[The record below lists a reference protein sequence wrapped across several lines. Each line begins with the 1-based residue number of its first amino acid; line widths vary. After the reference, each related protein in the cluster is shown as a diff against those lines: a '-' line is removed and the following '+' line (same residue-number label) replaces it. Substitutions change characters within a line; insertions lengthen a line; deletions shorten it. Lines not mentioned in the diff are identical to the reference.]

1 LRFNGG
7 VFNGSG
13 VGPSGLEKALGGVG
27 GTVTA
32 RLEQLVGEPI
42 DARVGSQETVVA
54 PPSNGLEV
62 EAGHPLLARSA
73 TLRGRRSGRSYLY
86 AETTL
91 VPSRLS
97 ERFLHRL
104 GSSRDPIGRILE
116 EEGIAV
122 TRAPLSGP
130 DPSAVSAPVWSG
142 RDIGEC
148 LLARTYRVDAAGAP
162 VMMISEW
169 FLTSL
174 ERFLSVQ

>member
-1 LRFNGG
+1 
-7 VFNGSG
+7 
-13 VGPSGLEKALGGVG
+13 
-27 GTVTA
+27 VTA
-32 RLEQLVGEPI
+32 CLEQLVGEPI
-42 DARVGSQETVVA
+42 DAQVGSQETVVA
-54 PPSNGLEV
+54 PSSNGLDV

-73 TLRGRRSGRSYLY
+73 TLRGRRSGHSYLY
-86 AETTL
+86 AETIL

-97 ERFLHRL
+97 DGFLHRL

-122 TRAPLSGP
+122 TRAPLYGP
-130 DPSAVSAPVWSG
+130 DTPTVSAPDRSDSEI
-142 RDIGEC
+142 REC

-174 ERFLSVQ
+174 KRFLSVR

>member
-1 LRFNGG
+1 LRFNGD
-7 VFNGSG
+7 VFNGSA
-13 VGPSGLEKALGGVG
+13 VGPSGLEKALGGAG

-32 RLEQLVGEPI
+32 CLEQLVGEPI
-42 DARVGSQETVVA
+42 DAQVGSQETVVA
-54 PPSNGLEV
+54 PSSNGLGV

-73 TLRGRRSGRSYLY
+73 TLRGRRSGRSFVY
-86 AETTL
+86 AETIL

-97 ERFLHRL
+97 DGFLRRL

-122 TRAPLSGP
+122 TREPLSGP
-130 DPSAVSAPVWSG
+130 DGSTASASDRTGSS
-142 RDIGEC
+142 IGEC

-162 VMMISEW
+162 VMVISEW

-174 ERFLSVQ
+174 EKFLSGR

>member
-1 LRFNGG
+1 M
-7 VFNGSG
+7 FNGSA
-13 VGPSGLEKALGGVG
+13 VGPPGLEKALGGPG

-42 DARVGSQETVVA
+42 DAQVGSQETVVA
-54 PPSNGLEV
+54 PPSNGLDV

-86 AETTL
+86 AETVL

-97 ERFLHRL
+97 DGFLHRL
-104 GSSRDPIGRILE
+104 GSSHDPIGRILE

-122 TRAPLSGP
+122 TRAPLSGAGR
-130 DPSAVSAPVWSG
+130 STVSAWDRSG
-142 RDIGEC
+142 PDIGEC

-162 VMMISEW
+162 VMVISEW
-169 FLTSL
+169 FLASL
-174 ERFLSVQ
+174 ERFLSVR

>member
-1 LRFNGG
+1 MA
-7 VFNGSG
+7 S
-13 VGPSGLEKALGGVG
+13 
-27 GTVTA
+27 
-32 RLEQLVGEPI
+32 
-42 DARVGSQETVVA
+42 

-97 ERFLHRL
+97 DRFLHRL

-122 TRAPLSGP
+122 TREPLPGPGGSTTSGPGRSGP
-130 DPSAVSAPVWSG
+130 DA
-142 RDIGEC
+142 REC
-148 LLARTYRVDAAGAP
+148 LLARTYRVDAEGAP
-162 VMMISEW
+162 VMVISEW
-169 FLTSL
+169 FLDSL
-174 ERFLSVQ
+174 ERFLTAR